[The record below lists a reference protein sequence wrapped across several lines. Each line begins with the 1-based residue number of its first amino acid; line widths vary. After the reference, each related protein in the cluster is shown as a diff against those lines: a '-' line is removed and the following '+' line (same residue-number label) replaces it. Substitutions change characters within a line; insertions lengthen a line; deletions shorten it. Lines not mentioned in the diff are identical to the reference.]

1 MQKVCRFSSS
11 LNHEN
16 VTAKNTKKII
26 ESRLRPTEV
35 QVSEFIKTYYLYNTD
50 NKVDEIFNSNSMSN
64 EDIANALENI
74 KISDDIFTFAYMMM
88 FSTIIMKSVC

>member
-1 MQKVCRFSSS
+1 MFTFARGLRECKKYVDLALS

-35 QVSEFIKTYYLYNTD
+35 QVSEFIKTITYIIQTI
-50 NKVDEIFNSNSMSN
+50 KSMRFL
-64 EDIANALENI
+64 ILI
-74 KISDDIFTFAYMMM
+74 
-88 FSTIIMKSVC
+88 VCQMRILLMH